1 MITLDLIQEFS
12 DVYFENYNYNRRI
25 VVSYNQTYITG
36 FTFIY
41 IEFEDSWVNFVR
53 LDVYYE
59 WLIGRRDSKLESI
72 GI

>member
-12 DVYFENYNYNRRI
+12 DVYFENYNGRI
-25 VVSYNQTYITG
+25 VASYNQTYITG

-41 IEFEDSWVNFVR
+41 IVFEDSWVNFVR

-59 WLIGRRDSKLESI
+59 WLNRRRDSKLEII